1 MPLIAVPLFHA
12 AGVAGVYLMLAA
24 MYVLLAGASLFA
36 PETFRRS
43 LEDINPEDRPFALA
57 A

>member
-1 MPLIAVPLFHA
+1 MPLIAVALFAA
-12 AGVAGVYLMLAA
+12 AGVGGVFLMLAI
-24 MYVLLAGASLFA
+24 MYVLLAGSALFA

-43 LEDINPEDRPFALA
+43 LEDINPEDRPFVLA